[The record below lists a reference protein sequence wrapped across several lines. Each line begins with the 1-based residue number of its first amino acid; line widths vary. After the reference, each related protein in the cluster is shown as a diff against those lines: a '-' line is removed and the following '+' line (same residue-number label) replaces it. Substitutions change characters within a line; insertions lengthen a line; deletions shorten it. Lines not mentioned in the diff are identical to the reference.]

1 MFFLPGHPVSAAATV
16 AAGFPLS
23 ENGFVSLVFAASVRN
38 AFVLFAALVLR
49 KMVIC
54 ALNIHAHGV
63 CVCVGEC
70 VARSATEVPM
80 TIS

>member
-63 CVCVGEC
+63 CVCVGKC